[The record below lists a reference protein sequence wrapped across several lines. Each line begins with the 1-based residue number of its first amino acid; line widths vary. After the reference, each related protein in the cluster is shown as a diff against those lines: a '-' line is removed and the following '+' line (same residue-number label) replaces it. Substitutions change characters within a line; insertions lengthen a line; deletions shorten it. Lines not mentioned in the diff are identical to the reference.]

1 MTDLEGR
8 LARVRDTIDEAA
20 RRSGREP
27 DEITLVAV
35 SKSFPVE
42 SILEAAAAGVTDFG
56 ENKAQEFV
64 KKVDAMSELEAIR
77 WHFVGHL
84 QRNKARL
91 VVGRA
96 DLFHGLDSPR
106 LGRAIQS
113 AEERGGAALDCLIQ
127 VNISSEET
135 KFGIEP
141 ADLPRLADE
150 LSEAKGPKIRGLMT
164 LASPDRDQK
173 VIRSEFR
180 RMRQL
185 CDSLSNYG
193 HEDAGILSMGM
204 SGDFEIAIEEGAT
217 HVRIGT
223 AIFGRRSLVKPG

>member
-1 MTDLEGR
+1 MTDLKGR
-8 LARVRDTIDEAA
+8 LARVRDTIGEAA
-20 RRSGREP
+20 RRSGRQP

-35 SKSFPVE
+35 SKTVSVE

-64 KKVDAMSELEAIR
+64 EKVDALSELEAVR

-84 QRNKARL
+84 QRNKAKL

-96 DLFHGLDSPR
+96 ALFHGLDSLR

-113 AEERGGAALDCLIQ
+113 AAERGGTALDCLIQ
-127 VNISSEET
+127 VNVSNEES

-141 ADLPRLADE
+141 AELPRLADE
-150 LSEAKGPKIRGLMT
+150 LSEANGPKIRGLMT
-164 LASPDRDQK
+164 LASPDRGQK
-173 VIRSEFR
+173 VVRTEFR
-180 RMRQL
+180 LLKQL
-185 CDSLSNYG
+185 CDSLPGYG
-193 HEDAGILSMGM
+193 HEDAGVLSMGM